1 MADSLFLL
9 AIVAFGLGLSLL
21 TYRQAALLFG
31 WPMGMPH
38 RDWPA
43 VPILLGLFSLL
54 PALVFAIE
62 QSSPLAGWGIIGCGL
77 LLAAFWTGFL
87 RVGSQVSL
95 FVAPL
100 AAAALVALWAGGT
113 AG

>member
-1 MADSLFLL
+1 MVDSLFLL
-9 AIVAFGLGLSLL
+9 AIVAFGLGLSLM
-21 TYRQAALLFG
+21 TYRFFALKFG
-31 WPMGMPH
+31 WPMGLAH

-43 VPILLGLFSLL
+43 APILLGLFSLL
-54 PALVFAIE
+54 AAGAFAVE
-62 QSSPLAGWGIIGCGL
+62 QGSALAGWGVVGCGL

-100 AAAALVALWAGGT
+100 AAAALLVLWLGATG
-113 AG
+113 

>member
-1 MADSLFLL
+1 MAGSLFVL

-21 TYRQAALLFG
+21 TYRFFALMLG
-31 WPMGMPH
+31 WPMGVPH
-38 RDWPA
+38 REWPA

-54 PALVFAIE
+54 AAVVFAVE
-62 QSSPLAGWGIIGCGL
+62 QTSALTGWGVVVCGL

-95 FVAPL
+95 FIGPL
-100 AAAALVALWAGGT
+100 AAGALLALWLGA
-113 AG
+113 AS